1 MKKNEKWKKKEV
13 KTRKKV
19 FLGERF
25 FHTNELVAPIPVILG
40 HYILTHFARSQ
51 ENIYISHLNRAE
63 TSLTHE
69 ETTGSSN

>member
-1 MKKNEKWKKKEV
+1 M
-13 KTRKKV
+13 
-19 FLGERF
+19 
-25 FHTNELVAPIPVILG
+25 NELVAPIPVILG